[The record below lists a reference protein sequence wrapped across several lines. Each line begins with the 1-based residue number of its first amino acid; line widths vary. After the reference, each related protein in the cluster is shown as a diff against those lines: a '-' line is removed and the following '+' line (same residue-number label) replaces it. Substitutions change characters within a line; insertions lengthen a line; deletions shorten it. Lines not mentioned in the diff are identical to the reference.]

1 MHHYIPDFGITI
13 VLIHCLSFRGVC
25 HMAVSDLFPF
35 LFKSTLNNIYLIS
48 IHNAAWRFWNSVLL
62 MDLGTIIK
70 QANLKNCGPSPSNK
84 FDLEVGQR
92 SRSSHGT
99 NRKGFSQG
107 SCMPN
112 INALSL
118 ILQKIW
124 AMLKFLWQT
133 DWGTDRQTDEF
144 QGPLF
149 SQKAGDNYT
158 VETLRWT

>member
-1 MHHYIPDFGITI
+1 MQHEDFEMHA
-13 VLIHCLSFRGVC
+13 LIYCCYR
-25 HMAVSDLFPF
+25 
-35 LFKSTLNNIYLIS
+35 K
-48 IHNAAWRFWNSVLL
+48 SVLL

-70 QANLKNCGPSPSNK
+70 QANSKNCGPSPSNK

-118 ILQKIW
+118 ILQKI
-124 AMLKFLWQT
+124 
-133 DWGTDRQTDEF
+133 
-144 QGPLF
+144 
-149 SQKAGDNYT
+149 
-158 VETLRWT
+158 